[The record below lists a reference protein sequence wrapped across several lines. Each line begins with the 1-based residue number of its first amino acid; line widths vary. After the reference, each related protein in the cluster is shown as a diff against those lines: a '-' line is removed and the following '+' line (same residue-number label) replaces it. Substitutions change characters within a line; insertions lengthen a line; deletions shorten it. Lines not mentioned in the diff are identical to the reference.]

1 MIRRATWKLSKR
13 PGSYGKQREQVHPPA
28 KQWSEIPNDQANLF
42 LLAKAIIT
50 RFYRL
55 NDKTE
60 VTVYAYGSRVNGNFV
75 SASDIDLGV
84 NCENHK
90 SEIFYRPLHI
100 KSPQG
105 EIRID
110 VKLIQPDPTITY
122 IEIP

>member
-1 MIRRATWKLSKR
+1 MIQRATWKLSQR
-13 PGSYGKQREQVHPPA
+13 PGSYGKHREQVNQPA
-28 KQWSEIPNDQANLF
+28 KQWNQIPNDQANLF

-75 SASDIDLGV
+75 NESDIDLAV
-84 NCENHK
+84 KCDNHK
-90 SEIFYRPLHI
+90 SEIFYRPFHI
-100 KSPQG
+100 KSPHG

-110 VKLIQPDPTITY
+110 VKTIQPDPTITY